1 MYLCTEKITFV
12 MKKVILFVLAVL
24 TLGACQESLEDKCAR
39 ECVEFTKRKCPSAV
53 AQDIVVDSM
62 TFDRASHTIQYY
74 YKLTGDSDREDAYLK
89 DQARDLLKNALK
101 NTTQVMSYKEAGY
114 NFRYIYYS
122 EKNPET
128 VYLDILLT
136 EKDYQ

>member
-1 MYLCTEKITFV
+1 
-12 MKKVILFVLAVL
+12 MKKGILFMLTVLIL
-24 TLGACQESLEDKCAR
+24 CACQESLEDKCAR
-39 ECVEFTKRKCPSAV
+39 ECVEFTKRKCPSSV
-53 AQDIVVDSM
+53 AQDMIVDSM

-74 YKLTGDSDREDAYLK
+74 YKLTGASDRADAYQK
-89 DQARDLLKNALK
+89 DQARNALKDALK
-101 NTTQVMSYKEAGY
+101 NTTQVMTYKEAGY

-122 EKNPET
+122 EKNPQT

>member
-1 MYLCTEKITFV
+1 

-24 TLGACQESLEDKCAR
+24 TLGACQESLEERCAR
-39 ECVEFTKRKCPSAV
+39 ECTEFTKRKCPSQV
-53 AQDIVVDSM
+53 AQEMVIDSM
-62 TFDRASHTIQYY
+62 SFDRASHTIAHY
-74 YKLTGDSDREDAYLK
+74 YKLTGNSDRADAYEK
-89 DQARDLLKNALK
+89 DQARELLKNELK
-101 NTTQVMSYKEAGY
+101 NTTQVMVYKEAGY
-114 NFRYIYYS
+114 SFRYIYYS

>member
-1 MYLCTEKITFV
+1 

-53 AQDIVVDSM
+53 AENMIVDSM

-74 YKLTGDSDREDAYLK
+74 YKLTGTSDRADAYQE
-89 DQARDLLKNALK
+89 DQAKQLLKNALK
-101 NTTQVMSYKEAGY
+101 NTTQVMVYKEAGY
-114 NFRYIYYS
+114 SFRYIYYS
-122 EKNPET
+122 EKNPQT
-128 VYLDILLT
+128 VYMDILLT

>member
-1 MYLCTEKITFV
+1 
-12 MKKVILFVLAVL
+12 MKKVILFALATL
-24 TLGACQESLEDKCAR
+24 ILGACQESLEDKCAR

-53 AQDIVVDSM
+53 AQDMIIDSM
-62 TFDRASHTIQYY
+62 TFDRASHTVQYY
-74 YKLTGDSDREDAYLK
+74 YKLTGASDRPDAYPK
-89 DQARDLLKNALK
+89 DQAKDLLKNALK

-122 EKNPET
+122 EKNPQT
-128 VYLDILLT
+128 IYLDILLT

>member
-1 MYLCTEKITFV
+1 
-12 MKKVILFVLAVL
+12 MKKGILFMLAVL
-24 TLGACQESLEDKCAR
+24 ILSACQESLEDKCAR

-53 AQDIVVDSM
+53 AQEMIVDSM

-74 YKLTGDSDREDAYLK
+74 YKLTGASDRSDAYQK
-89 DQARDLLKNALK
+89 DDARNALKNALK
-101 NTTQVMSYKEAGY
+101 NTTQVMAYKEEGY

-122 EKNPET
+122 EKNPQT

-136 EKDYQ
+136 EKDYK

>member
-1 MYLCTEKITFV
+1 
-12 MKKVILFVLAVL
+12 MKKVILFALATL
-24 TLGACQESLEDKCAR
+24 ILGACQESLEDKCAR

-53 AQDIVVDSM
+53 AQDMIIDSM
-62 TFDRASHTIQYY
+62 TFERASHTIQYY
-74 YKLTGDSDREDAYLK
+74 YKLTGASDRSDTYLK
-89 DQARDLLKNALK
+89 DQARDALKNALK

-122 EKNPET
+122 EKNPQT

>member
-1 MYLCTEKITFV
+1 
-12 MKKVILFVLAVL
+12 MKKGILFMLAVHIL
-24 TLGACQESLEDKCAR
+24 TACQESLEDKCAR

-53 AQDIVVDSM
+53 AQNMIVDSM
-62 TFDRASHTIQYY
+62 TFDRASHTVQYY
-74 YKLTGDSDREDAYLK
+74 YKLTGASDRPDAYPK
-89 DQARDLLKNALK
+89 DQAKDLLKNALK

-122 EKNPET
+122 EKNPQT
-128 VYLDILLT
+128 IFLDILLT